1 MMFAETVLSIRKRL
15 RLSQQAFAKELGV
28 SYATI
33 NRWENNN
40 QKPSALALRL
50 FEEYCR
56 KNHIDFPDRLRE
68 KDGHKE

>member
-1 MMFAETVLSIRKRL
+1 MTFAETVLSIRKRL

-33 NRWENNN
+33 NRWENSN
-40 QKPSALALRL
+40 QKPSALALRM
-50 FEEYCR
+50 FEEYCN
-56 KNHIDFPDRLRE
+56 KNNIDFPDRLRE

>member
-33 NRWENNN
+33 NRWENNC
-40 QKPSALALRL
+40 QKPSALAQRMIK
-50 FEEYCR
+50 EYCN
-56 KNHIDFPDRLRE
+56 KNRIDFPDRLRE
-68 KDGHKE
+68 KDGHNG

>member
-33 NRWENNN
+33 NRWENSN
-40 QKPSALALRL
+40 QKPSALALRM
-50 FEEYCR
+50 FEEYCN
-56 KNHIDFPDRLRE
+56 KNNIDFPDRLRE